1 MRDVMK
7 QQNEPNNVAYSA
19 QICIFELNRLHLS
32 AQAMAKKYNWQHPSW
47 PDFTY
52 DQKLTTEIAAKF
64 MSEYREL
71 LNDISLLPADIKESI
86 QLEILV
92 DEATNTSAI
101 EGITTNR
108 DSLRA
113 SIASKLFIPEQT
125 AKQDPYST
133 AVTEVITELRNMRHS
148 GIDHDTLWR
157 LQHDLVQSQSNN
169 FSKRDIGYGYRTFS
183 DDMVIAD
190 AQYQAT
196 GKGEIFFV
204 APPSASVPRMM
215 VQFIK
220 QFNATHPQHI
230 ENEGDNFARIAKSH
244 IWFESIHPFED
255 GNGRIGRAISDLALC
270 QLLGHDAVIGIS
282 QQLSKNNKEYN
293 SQLEAASSNTI
304 DISDWIEWFGKSLIQ
319 STISAQENISLAKVQ
334 SEWWNAH
341 KHLNLNDRHKKVI
354 RRLFQF
360 GSHGM
365 EGGMT
370 ARKYMGITRTSK
382 ATATRD
388 LAYLDQIGVIK
399 KNEPGGR
406 STNYRL
412 TVFDSDAIESKKH
425 T

>member
-1 MRDVMK
+1 MT
-7 QQNEPNNVAYSA
+7 
-19 QICIFELNRLHLS
+19 
-32 AQAMAKKYNWQHPSW
+32 KKYNWQHPSW

-52 DQKLTTEIAAKF
+52 DQKLTSEIAAEF

-71 LNDISLLPADIKESI
+71 LNDVSLLPADIKEST

-101 EGITTNR
+101 EGIKTNR

-113 SIASKLFIPEQT
+113 SIASKLFIPGQT

-133 AVTEVITELRNMRHS
+133 AVAEVVTELRNLRHS
-148 GIDHDTLWR
+148 GVNHDTLWI
-157 LQHDLVQSQSNN
+157 LQHDLVQSQSNS
-169 FSKRDIGYGYRTFS
+169 FLKRDVGYGYRTFS

-190 AQYQAT
+190 AKYRAT
-196 GKGEIFFV
+196 GNGKIFFV
-204 APPSASVPRMM
+204 APPSASVPQMM
-215 VQFIK
+215 EQFIK

-230 ENEGDNFARIAKSH
+230 ENEGDNFARVAKSH

-270 QLLGHDAVIGIS
+270 QLLGHDAIIGIS
-282 QQLSKNNKEYN
+282 QQLSKNNKEYY
-293 SQLEAASSNTI
+293 SQLEAASGNTL
-304 DISDWIEWFGKSLIQ
+304 DISEWIEWFGKSLIQ
-319 STISAQENISLAKVQ
+319 STINAQENISLAKVQ
-334 SEWWNAH
+334 SEWWKAH

-360 GSHGM
+360 GPRGM

-370 ARKYMGITRTSK
+370 ARKYMSITRASK

-388 LAYLDQIGVIK
+388 LAYLTHIAVLT
-399 KNEPGGR
+399 KNESGGR
-406 STNYRL
+406 STSYNL
-412 TVFDSDAIESKKH
+412 NAFNASDIE
-425 T
+425 